1 MAITETETVTLANV
15 EVGDD
20 YRVHVTQMRK
30 HLDYTPEQALQLSV
44 EIAQAALEAR
54 RLLEENLAMVGDRLR
69 SYPVSEAL

>member
-30 HLDYTPEQALQLSV
+30 RLDYTPRQALQLSV
-44 EIAQAALEAR
+44 EIAQAALEAMR
-54 RLLEENLAMVGDRLR
+54 MLDEDVVEMSGRLR
-69 SYPVSEAL
+69 SYPTSEVL

>member
-1 MAITETETVTLANV
+1 MAITETETVILANV

-20 YRVHVTQMRK
+20 YRVHVTQLRK
-30 HLDYTPEQALQLSV
+30 HLDYTPEQALKLSV

-54 RLLEENLAMVGDRLR
+54 RLKAETIALMIQRQR